1 MRPLTN
7 TRSPSFGGLR
17 ERECPRC
24 HREVDLP
31 LGTLCAACRREIDAR
46 ARRVARW
53 VSLGTTAVFGAYAM
67 AVLPTEP
74 AARLIGAAGTVV
86 WFIVVR
92 RVAFQMV
99 RTWLEARGNGK
110 RETGDA

>member
-1 MRPLTN
+1 MRPLTS
-7 TRSPSFGGLR
+7 TPSPSFGGWR

-31 LGTLCAACRREIDAR
+31 LGTLCVACRREIDAR

-53 VSLGTTAVFGAYAM
+53 VSLGTTALFGAYAM

-74 AARLIGAAGTVV
+74 AARLIGAAATVV

-92 RVAFQMV
+92 RVAFQMA
-99 RTWLEARGNGK
+99 RTWFEERA
-110 RETGDA
+110 

>member
-1 MRPLTN
+1 MRQPTSTL
-7 TRSPSFGGLR
+7 SPSFGGLR

-31 LGTLCAACRREIDAR
+31 LGALCPACRREIDAR

-53 VSLGTTAVFGAYAM
+53 VSLGATALFGAYAM
-67 AVLPTEP
+67 AMLPTERT
-74 AARLIGAAGTVV
+74 ARLVGAAATVV

-92 RVAFQMV
+92 RVAFQMA
-99 RTWLEARGNGK
+99 RTWFEER
-110 RETGDA
+110 T